1 MQLGTALVM
10 DKGPRLAEESRRHQ
24 MLALRY
30 RVIAKGDGVLY
41 SSSSY
46 KATLSRFSPLI
57 HSLLGYGNTLRLWTT
72 FLTRFR
78 HVDSC
83 NK

>member
-1 MQLGTALVM
+1 MQPTVVEPDG
-10 DKGPRLAEESRRHQ
+10 RRQ
-24 MLALRY
+24 YPSPRY

-57 HSLLGYGNTLRLWTT
+57 HSLLGYGNTLRLWTM